1 MKAAARVN
9 QTTGAAEANGEQ
21 VEVADAAR
29 ARSGVFGL
37 RDRLLVDQ
45 HSGGRPVLIR
55 AWQQAAAVGGA
66 AALALGSVVALGLG
80 LYAATRSD
88 VRALEAR
95 EQALVTALELASNHV
110 LDRQIELLDATTS
123 RSGFIFVDNAN
134 VSIEAL
140 MADNERLLSTLEAAL
155 EPVDSAR
162 ADGALAA
169 KSAGCG
175 LRWRSRWRRAAAA
188 RVRTRAEPDAA
199 GYAGRR
205 TEPRAADH

>member
-1 MKAAARVN
+1 MGNRLRWRAPP
-9 QTTGAAEANGEQ
+9 
-21 VEVADAAR
+21 

-55 AWQQAAAVGGA
+55 AWQQAARRWRAAV
-66 AALALGSVVALGLG
+66 LALGSVVALGLG
-80 LYAATRSD
+80 SMQQRGPMS
-88 VRALEAR
+88 ALEAR

-123 RSGFIFVDNAN
+123 QSGFIFVDNAN

-155 EPVDSAR
+155 EPVDS
-162 ADGALAA
+162 
-169 KSAGCG
+169 
-175 LRWRSRWRRAAAA
+175 LRNGGSGSRSHRCSL
-188 RVRTRAEPDAA
+188 
-199 GYAGRR
+199 
-205 TEPRAADH
+205 

>member
-1 MKAAARVN
+1 MRWRALPAR
-9 QTTGAAEANGEQ
+9 
-21 VEVADAAR
+21 
-29 ARSGVFGL
+29 RSGVLGL

-66 AALALGSVVALGLG
+66 AVLALGSVVALGLG

-95 EQALVTALELASNHV
+95 EQALVTALELASNYV

-155 EPVDSAR
+155 EPVDSLR
-162 ADGALAA
+162 NEGAVAA
-169 KSAGCG
+169 KSPG
-175 LRWRSRWRRAAAA
+175 AASH
-188 RVRTRAEPDAA
+188 E
-199 GYAGRR
+199 
-205 TEPRAADH
+205 